1 MQREVLDGVPFWCDK
16 ENKVYAYDTVHP
28 PLYLGTKT
36 AAGGV
41 TLIPG
46 WREAYSQR
54 LSTWRAE
61 LKPRGRK
68 PKS

>member
-16 ENKVYAYDTVHP
+16 ENKVYAYDTVQP
-28 PLYLGTKT
+28 PLFLGTKT
-36 AAGGV
+36 ATGGV
-41 TLIPG
+41 ALIAG
-46 WREAYSQR
+46 WRDAYSQR
-54 LSTWRAE
+54 LSTWRTE

>member
-16 ENKVYAYDTVHP
+16 ENRVYAYDTVQP
-28 PLYLGTKT
+28 PLHLGTKT
-36 AAGGV
+36 ATGGV
-41 TLIPG
+41 VLISG

-54 LSTWRAE
+54 LATWRAE
-61 LKPRGRK
+61 LKSRSRK